1 MPKYEIERTSPL
13 TGRVNT
19 MEISMEPADFQSW
32 KNGELIQ
39 NALPYL
45 TPDEREFIK
54 TGIYANEWDDLF
66 PKITV

>member
-1 MPKYEIERTSPL
+1 MPKYEIERKSPL

-32 KNGELIQ
+32 RSGELIQ

-45 TPDEREFIK
+45 SSDEREFIK
-54 TGIYANEWDDLF
+54 TGIYANEWTDMF
-66 PKITV
+66 PTIFK